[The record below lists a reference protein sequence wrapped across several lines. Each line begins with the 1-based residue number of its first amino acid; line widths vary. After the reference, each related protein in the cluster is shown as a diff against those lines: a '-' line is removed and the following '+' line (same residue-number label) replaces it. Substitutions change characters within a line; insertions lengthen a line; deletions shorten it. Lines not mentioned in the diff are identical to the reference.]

1 MVVHSYKTNKAIEKP
16 LQPRSYIRMLRQA
29 AKKAASVFE
38 YGQVYMARKQLG
50 RMLRRKKRG

>member
-1 MVVHSYKTNKAIEKP
+1 MTVHDYQKNKQIEKP

-29 AKKAASVFE
+29 AKEAASVFE

-50 RMLRRKKRG
+50 RMLRKKKA